1 MTAFTVATNTN
12 FDAQTGG
19 SVNATLDTYTLSA
32 GAVLTVRTDTYACPN
47 HSVAFGSL
55 DTVSFTGVGGEL
67 RFDPTYVRVVA
78 YTAGSGNSP
87 AYGAAISQGAVS
99 GVFLGAWANWQSEP
113 IVPGIAIPATGFIK
127 IGGKAGGNFAAG
139 ALTGVTATCS
149 GADVQ
154 GWIEV
159 RGPDTATITVPRIGK
174 VTSVEAWFELGVTDG
189 TRTQVL
195 PCPTTATAAGIFPG
209 VWVESAPGSGVYEPY
224 ASVGTS
230 GAFATYRADVSMK
243 VFLQTT
249 AGIRLG
255 SDGTNNVFWLPPA
268 GCRVRIPAVIL
279 TNCTRTV
286 SGSGPRILP
295 NTTIGTRQEFIT
307 TGAGY
312 FDLRG
317 VASQW
322 YMNFQQAFYVK
333 YKGCA
338 IADAMLLYEI
348 ASPLDVD
355 DCIVSPTQLQAGNT
369 GLQIIS
375 CFAGGTVKNTLIN
388 RATLGNN
395 LNMAVINYVTGI
407 TFENVH
413 LRSIST
419 RGTNTSAINSTAA
432 VDCVFN
438 NIIITG
444 SRVLMNAAQ
453 RCVFNNFAYYDN
465 STTTTNGTNP
475 VYGIEFY
482 AASSGNAVNG
492 YSLPLPAVGP
502 YAGLVQVSASYK
514 TTIQNIGTDYD
525 TPLVLNAAITG
536 LGVNGAGNNDGI
548 TVKRMYLSNT
558 RSGPYS
564 FVNSDNNILI
574 ENVSGDTADT
584 SVMAGLNA
592 VEKNVQMTSATTGQT
607 SVYGSHWK
615 TRYTSQTAGFAEI
628 TCNEPTASS
637 AAQCTVTGGSPQF
650 NSGGSVL
657 LTKVGD
663 QVTWEMPYFAV
674 GYTAFTNTAPT
685 FVGNNLVFASNRW
698 GNHTIEFQI
707 DTGSGYGGAWLNL
720 VAANLI
726 AQTITSTT
734 GFRLKILATCAVANA
749 TNAITNMRV
758 AMTTTAAARKGTL
771 YPLNVVTLT
780 LTGLVAG
787 SDIVILQAGT
797 STILTAVDANAGTTY
812 NYVYETI
819 QNVDIGIIK
828 PGCVPLYIRN
838 YPLTASNA
846 SLPVAQTADRNYS

>member
-1 MTAFTVATNTN
+1 
-12 FDAQTGG
+12 
-19 SVNATLDTYTLSA
+19 
-32 GAVLTVRTDTYACPN
+32 
-47 HSVAFGSL
+47 
-55 DTVSFTGVGGEL
+55 
-67 RFDPTYVRVVA
+67 
-78 YTAGSGNSP
+78 
-87 AYGAAISQGAVS
+87 
-99 GVFLGAWANWQSEP
+99 
-113 IVPGIAIPATGFIK
+113 
-127 IGGKAGGNFAAG
+127 
-139 ALTGVTATCS
+139 
-149 GADVQ
+149 
-154 GWIEV
+154 
-159 RGPDTATITVPRIGK
+159 
-174 VTSVEAWFELGVTDG
+174 
-189 TRTQVL
+189 
-195 PCPTTATAAGIFPG
+195 
-209 VWVESAPGSGVYEPY
+209 
-224 ASVGTS
+224 
-230 GAFATYRADVSMK
+230 
-243 VFLQTT
+243 
-249 AGIRLG
+249 
-255 SDGTNNVFWLPPA
+255 
-268 GCRVRIPAVIL
+268 
-279 TNCTRTV
+279 
-286 SGSGPRILP
+286 
-295 NTTIGTRQEFIT
+295 
-307 TGAGY
+307 
-312 FDLRG
+312 
-317 VASQW
+317 
-322 YMNFQQAFYVK
+322 
-333 YKGCA
+333 
-338 IADAMLLYEI
+338 
-348 ASPLDVD
+348 
-355 DCIVSPTQLQAGNT
+355 
-369 GLQIIS
+369 
-375 CFAGGTVKNTLIN
+375 
-388 RATLGNN
+388 
-395 LNMAVINYVTGI
+395 MAVINYVTGI

>member
-338 IADAMLLYEI
+338 IADAMLLYDCL
-348 ASPLDVD
+348 SPGCGRLHRVAY
-355 DCIVSPTQLQAGNT
+355 SAT
-369 GLQIIS
+369 GGQH
-375 CFAGGTVKNTLIN
+375 
-388 RATLGNN
+388 RATDHFL
-395 LNMAVINYVTGI
+395 
-407 TFENVH
+407 
-413 LRSIST
+413 LRG
-419 RGTNTSAINSTAA
+419 RHRQEHADKPGH
-432 VDCVFN
+432 
-438 NIIITG
+438 
-444 SRVLMNAAQ
+444 
-453 RCVFNNFAYYDN
+453 
-465 STTTTNGTNP
+465 
-475 VYGIEFY
+475 
-482 AASSGNAVNG
+482 
-492 YSLPLPAVGP
+492 
-502 YAGLVQVSASYK
+502 AGQ
-514 TTIQNIGTDYD
+514 QPEHG
-525 TPLVLNAAITG
+525 
-536 LGVNGAGNNDGI
+536 
-548 TVKRMYLSNT
+548 
-558 RSGPYS
+558 
-564 FVNSDNNILI
+564 
-574 ENVSGDTADT
+574 
-584 SVMAGLNA
+584 
-592 VEKNVQMTSATTGQT
+592 
-607 SVYGSHWK
+607 
-615 TRYTSQTAGFAEI
+615 
-628 TCNEPTASS
+628 
-637 AAQCTVTGGSPQF
+637 
-650 NSGGSVL
+650 
-657 LTKVGD
+657 GD
-663 QVTWEMPYFAV
+663 Q
-674 GYTAFTNTAPT
+674 
-685 FVGNNLVFASNRW
+685 L
-698 GNHTIEFQI
+698 
-707 DTGSGYGGAWLNL
+707 
-720 VAANLI
+720 
-726 AQTITSTT
+726 
-734 GFRLKILATCAVANA
+734 C
-749 TNAITNMRV
+749 
-758 AMTTTAAARKGTL
+758 
-771 YPLNVVTLT
+771 
-780 LTGLVAG
+780 
-787 SDIVILQAGT
+787 
-797 STILTAVDANAGTTY
+797 
-812 NYVYETI
+812 
-819 QNVDIGIIK
+819 
-828 PGCVPLYIRN
+828 
-838 YPLTASNA
+838 
-846 SLPVAQTADRNYS
+846 DRHHI